1 MDIETGTH
9 IVRLTRR
16 ADGKLD
22 VQVALSDGNGVAIG
36 EFEKPRQSH
45 WNKDRS
51 DWFEAA
57 LMSIAGDKID

>member
-9 IVRLTRR
+9 IVRLTKRD
-16 ADGKLD
+16 DGKID
-22 VQVALSDGNGVAIG
+22 VQLAMSDGFGRAVG

-57 LMSIAGDKID
+57 LIQLVGDEID